1 MLSILVLNT
10 RSQWYSLLLPSLC
23 ELRFV
28 WNAISSFARV
38 VYTTIEYLGKISS
51 EVILRSLSP
60 AINI

>member
-10 RSQWYSLLLPSLC
+10 RSQWYSLLPSLC